1 MGISKRVYQRLRL
14 IGYGTVPDFFCCSAK
29 HRQQIN
35 RRTNPCPTPSH
46 LPPLSKVRCCRPKKF
61 GRLPEGLLAP
71 LRFAPHSYRP
81 LSKVRCCR
89 PQKNLATTRGI
100 VTLTFASHPTLKNP
114 HYPFALHYILAS
126 PRKRGGGLTA
136 LQNRYSASSSFCN
149 LSDCFQN
156 YYTFCRQDGGDCFP
170 LAQSLRCYP
179 LTFKMVRFCCSV
191 KPSQLWWGLLHIRT
205 INEIYRTIPCF
216 APSPL
221 PLNERFVGFA
231 SMPRQPFVPL
241 HRATALCGCLY
252 VSLHNGFVWLTLSVH
267 A

>member
-1 MGISKRVYQRLRL
+1 M
-14 IGYGTVPDFFCCSAK
+14 
-29 HRQQIN
+29 
-35 RRTNPCPTPSH
+35 
-46 LPPLSKVRCCRPKKF
+46 PPLSKVRCCRPKKF

-89 PQKNLATTRGI
+89 PQKNLATTGGI

-191 KPSQLWWGLLHIRT
+191 KPSQLWWGLPHPHHQLDFPHH
-205 INEIYRTIPCF
+205 
-216 APSPL
+216 PSKTTNTLASLVKGRWIDGKAQAFILLLSACATSAFFIHQTFL
-221 PLNERFVGFA
+221 PSR
-231 SMPRQPFVPL
+231 R
-241 HRATALCGCLY
+241 RDC
-252 VSLHNGFVWLTLSVH
+252 
-267 A
+267 

>member
-1 MGISKRVYQRLRL
+1 M
-14 IGYGTVPDFFCCSAK
+14 
-29 HRQQIN
+29 
-35 RRTNPCPTPSH
+35 
-46 LPPLSKVRCCRPKKF
+46 
-61 GRLPEGLLAP
+61 
-71 LRFAPHSYRP
+71 
-81 LSKVRCCR
+81 
-89 PQKNLATTRGI
+89 
-100 VTLTFASHPTLKNP
+100 
-114 HYPFALHYILAS
+114 
-126 PRKRGGGLTA
+126 TA

-221 PLNERFVGFA
+221 PPLSKGGGLTARHKPLYCCFLLVPRPPFLFTKPFCRQDGGIASPPSLRTTFLPPLVKGEVLSPKKFGRLPEGLPHLPYPFRFSDTSVNNPSFRTQPSQNRTIPFA
-231 SMPRQPFVPL
+231 FRVASSTAPL
-241 HRATALCGCLY
+241 PAKIKSAPVFTGANSSSH
-252 VSLHNGFVWLTLSVH
+252 
-267 A
+267 

>member
-1 MGISKRVYQRLRL
+1 VDISKRVYQRLRK

-35 RRTNPCPTPSH
+35 RRTNPCPTPSP
-46 LPPLSKVRCCRPKKF
+46 LP
-61 GRLPEGLLAP
+61 
-71 LRFAPHSYRP
+71 P

-89 PQKNLATTRGI
+89 PQKNLATTGGI

-170 LAQSLRCYP
+170 LAPSLRCYP
-179 LTFKMVRFCCSV
+179 LTFKRVRFCCSV
-191 KPSQLWWGLLHIRT
+191 KPSQLWWGLPHPHHQLDFPHH
-205 INEIYRTIPCF
+205 
-216 APSPL
+216 PSKTTNTLASLVKGRWIDGKAQAFILLLSACATSAFFIHQTFL
-221 PLNERFVGFA
+221 PSR
-231 SMPRQPFVPL
+231 R
-241 HRATALCGCLY
+241 RDC
-252 VSLHNGFVWLTLSVH
+252 
-267 A
+267 